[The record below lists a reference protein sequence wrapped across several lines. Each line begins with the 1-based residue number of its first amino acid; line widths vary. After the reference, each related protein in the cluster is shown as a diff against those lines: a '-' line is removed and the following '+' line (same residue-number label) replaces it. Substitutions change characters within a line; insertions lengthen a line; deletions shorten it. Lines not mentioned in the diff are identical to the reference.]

1 MSDIHNQTMRFK
13 GMENEEKSIHT
24 ILAEVNQAL
33 KEKNYNPIDQIVGY
47 ILSGDPAYITSHK
60 GARNLIRTV
69 NRDEVLE
76 ELVRFYLKQ
85 KPLDSP
91 EDNEKV

>member
-1 MSDIHNQTMRFK
+1 MSQISNQTMRFR
-13 GMENEEKSIHT
+13 GMENEEKSIHS
-24 ILAEVNQAL
+24 ILAEVNEAL
-33 KEKNYNPIDQIVGY
+33 TEKNYNPIDQIVGY

-76 ELVRFYLKQ
+76 ELVRFYLKN
-85 KPLDSP
+85 KPLEESK
-91 EDNEKV
+91 ES

>member
-1 MSDIHNQTMRFK
+1 
-13 GMENEEKSIHT
+13 MENEEKSIHT
-24 ILAEVNQAL
+24 ILAEVNLAL

-85 KPLDSP
+85 KPLDQP
-91 EDNEKV
+91 QDNEKI

>member
-1 MSDIHNQTMRFK
+1 MRFR
-13 GMENEEKSIHT
+13 GMDKEPESIHR
-24 ILAEVNQAL
+24 ILAEVTEAL
-33 KEKNYNPIDQIVGY
+33 KERNYSPIDQIVGY

-76 ELVRFYLKQ
+76 ELVRYYLKSKEEESQ
-85 KPLDSP
+85 
-91 EDNEKV
+91 E